1 MFNIPMKTPTSAFC
15 VRRCLG
21 KSGFSLLETLVAIAI
36 LTGAVLGPLALASQS
51 IRASSLSGNRATA
64 FFLAQEAIEYIRSR
78 RDANLLT
85 ARPWLDSLDGCVG
98 GNGCAVDPFPQP
110 DGSVFACSSDGC
122 PFLQYGRGEVGEP
135 LRYGYSLLFAPEE
148 SVFQRTAE
156 ILPLSGIDYEAKVK
170 VTVEW
175 NEHSNKERFI
185 IEDYLFRF

>member
-1 MFNIPMKTPTSAFC
+1 MFSARQCFN
-15 VRRCLG
+15 
-21 KSGFSLLETLVAIAI
+21 KNGFSLLETLVAIAI

-64 FFLAQEAIEYIRSR
+64 FFLALEAVEYVRSR

-85 ARPWLDSLDGCVG
+85 ARFWLDGL
-98 GNGCAVDPFPQP
+98 NGCSGRNGCPVDPFPQP
-110 DGSVFACSSDGC
+110 DGSVLACPSDGC

-135 LRYGYSLLFAPEE
+135 LRYGYNLLFAPEE
-148 SVFQRTAE
+148 SLFQRTVE
-156 ILPLSGIDYEAKVK
+156 ILPLSGIDYEAKVT

-175 NEHSNKERFI
+175 NERSEEERFI